1 MIKLNAKIF
10 LSTNLFN
17 SRDPPIISIIYSQ
30 TNSCPAP
37 QFPSR
42 AVRSREKSREKKRK
56 KEQKK
61 KKKIRGEQDYFTIA
75 TEEQSSIPL
84 LLSARNSRKKVR
96 KWQALSVPR
105 ESLPSDACIT
115 VYCRSPRGRVLGI
128 TSFLSAFATATF
140 LPSGYASRCSSL
152 PDKMDLLL
160 FDFPPSSFSRRSR
173 IKNESFF
180 FLLFPLL
187 ILKNPIFYRHLRS
200 FLPTSLL
207 LFPTYNEEL
216 SSLQLLIIRVTSMME
231 KKHYSPLQ
239 SLRPNDRKLSSKAK
253 SVSLERAT

>member
-75 TEEQSSIPL
+75 KEEQSSIPL

-180 FLLFPLL
+180 FS
-187 ILKNPIFYRHLRS
+187 S
-200 FLPTSLL
+200 FL
-207 LFPTYNEEL
+207 
-216 SSLQLLIIRVTSMME
+216 SSF
-231 KKHYSPLQ
+231 
-239 SLRPNDRKLSSKAK
+239 
-253 SVSLERAT
+253 

>member
-1 MIKLNAKIF
+1 MQSHSVCSKQRGKNNQHPLSKDYNLFIYNHKFVFVIKLNAKIF

-30 TNSCPAP
+30 TEFVSCTVI
-37 QFPSR
+37 SIESGSI
-42 AVRSREKSREKKRK
+42 SREEQREETKKGA
-56 KEQKK
+56 KE

-84 LLSARNSRKKVR
+84 LLSARNSRKKAR
-96 KWQALSVPR
+96 KWQALNVPR

-115 VYCRSPRGRVLGI
+115 VYCRSPRGQVLGI

-160 FDFPPSSFSRRSR
+160 FDFLP
-173 IKNESFF
+173 FF
-180 FLLFPLL
+180 FS
-187 ILKNPIFYRHLRS
+187 N
-200 FLPTSLL
+200 
-207 LFPTYNEEL
+207 
-216 SSLQLLIIRVTSMME
+216 
-231 KKHYSPLQ
+231 
-239 SLRPNDRKLSSKAK
+239 
-253 SVSLERAT
+253 